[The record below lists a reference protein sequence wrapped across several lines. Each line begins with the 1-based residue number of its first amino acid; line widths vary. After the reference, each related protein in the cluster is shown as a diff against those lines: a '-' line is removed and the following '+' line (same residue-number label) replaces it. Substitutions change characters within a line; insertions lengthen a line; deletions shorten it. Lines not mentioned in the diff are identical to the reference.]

1 MGYRSIFRDRIFR
14 DRAYVVTGGGSG
26 FGRCIAHEISALGG
40 TVALVGRTLSKLEAT
55 AAEIAEDGGR
65 ATCHVADIR
74 DEDRVT
80 DMIAEILIEHG
91 RIDGLVNNAGGQFSA
106 KIEDISARGWDAVVR
121 NNLTGGFLM
130 AREAYRQWMKANGGA
145 VVNITAEF
153 GLGLPDMAHSGA
165 ARAGM
170 DNFTR
175 TAALE
180 WAHSNVRVNAVAP
193 GWCASSGYDQYPEEV
208 SQDIADRD
216 RHVPLGRHGTEA
228 EVSAAV
234 VFLLSDATSYL
245 TGISIPVDG
254 GAPLNRS
261 HRPAAPTAVPNRA
274 FQGFHRYVVPRV
286 LQNRNK
292 KQGNRPD

>member
-1 MGYRSIFRDRIFR
+1 MSYQSIFRDGMFAG
-14 DRAYVVTGGGSG
+14 RAYVVTGGGSG
-26 FGRCIAHEISALGG
+26 FGRCIAHEIASLGG
-40 TVALVGRTLSKLEAT
+40 AVALVGRTGSKLEAT
-55 AAEIAEDGGR
+55 AAEIAEDGGT
-65 ATCHVADIR
+65 ATCHTADIR
-74 DEDRVT
+74 DEGRVT
-80 DMIAEILIEHG
+80 EMIGEILAAHG

-106 KIEDISARGWDAVVR
+106 KLEAISANGWDAVVR

-130 AREAYRQWMKANGGA
+130 ARECYRQWMKANGGA

-153 GLGLPDMAHSGA
+153 GLGLPDMGHSGA

-170 DNFTR
+170 DNFTK

-208 SQDIADRD
+208 SNDIAARAK
-216 RHVPLGRHGTEA
+216 HVPLRRHGTEA

-234 VFLLSDATSYL
+234 VFLLSDAASYL

-261 HRPAAPTAVPNRA
+261 HRPAEPVEVKNEA
-274 FQGFHRYVVPRV
+274 FQGFHRYRLPKV
-286 LQNRNK
+286 LQAL
-292 KQGNRPD
+292 DE

>member
-1 MGYRSIFRDRIFR
+1 MAYGSIFRHGMFAGRTFI
-14 DRAYVVTGGGSG
+14 VTGGGSG
-26 FGRCIAHEISALGG
+26 FGRCIAHEIASLGG
-40 TVALVGRTLSKLEAT
+40 AVALVGRTLSKLENT
-55 AAEIAEDGGR
+55 AAEIAEDGGS
-65 ATCHVADIR
+65 ATSHTADIR
-74 DEDRVT
+74 DEARVT
-80 DMIAEILIEHG
+80 EMIGEILAAHG

-106 KIEDISARGWDAVVR
+106 KLKDISANGWDAVVR

-130 AREAYRQWMKANGGA
+130 ARECYRQWMGANGGA

-170 DNFTR
+170 DNFTK

-193 GWCASSGYDQYPEEV
+193 GWCASSGYDQYPDEV

-234 VFLLSDATSYL
+234 VFLLSDAASYL

-254 GAPLNRS
+254 GAPLQRS
-261 HRPAAPTAVPNRA
+261 HRPAEPTVVPNEP
-274 FQGFHRYVVPRV
+274 FQGFHRYELPRV
-286 LQNRNK
+286 LKNRN
-292 KQGNRPD
+292 